1 MLNIR
6 IEDLGKKFQYEWI
19 FRGINLKIN
28 SLQSYAVVGPNG
40 SGKSTFLKVLA
51 GAILPNLGKVDYF
64 LDDKAV
70 KPDLI
75 YRQLVICAPYLEL
88 VEEFTLLEAI
98 NFHQQFKQF
107 KEGIDVPVFLERTG
121 LKKAKNKQI
130 RYFSS
135 GMKQRLK
142 LGFAFYTDVPLVLLD
157 EPTTNL
163 DHQGEAWYQQE
174 IQACLEKQLILIG
187 SNQPNEYDFCKQTI
201 SLLDYK

>member
-6 IEDLGKKFQYEWI
+6 IENLGKKFQYEWI
-19 FRGINLKIN
+19 FKGINLEIN
-28 SLQSYAVVGPNG
+28 SSQSYAIVGPNG

-51 GAILPNLGKVDYF
+51 GAILPNQGEVDYF
-64 LDDKAV
+64 LCDKSV
-70 KPDLI
+70 RPDQI

-107 KEGIDVPVFLERTG
+107 KKEIDISVFLEKTG

-142 LGFAFYTDVPLVLLD
+142 LGFAFLY
-157 EPTTNL
+157 
-163 DHQGEAWYQQE
+163 
-174 IQACLEKQLILIG
+174 
-187 SNQPNEYDFCKQTI
+187 
-201 SLLDYK
+201 